1 MTFFVVILH
10 SNNLEKSNV
19 VNLNSVV
26 QNFIGQGIVRVA
38 VPIFFLISGYLFF
51 YNFVPSMEKWKY
63 KFKSRFHSLFIPYVI
78 WCTGWLIILYLV
90 ELLPIGRALF
100 SDRIVSD
107 YKGIIH
113 KYICISASISILV
126 YKITY
131 VRCYLNTS
139 ILLYN

>member
-1 MTFFVVILH
+1 MVFLIYILTIIKREEVKYSMDKYISNKIKNISLFMTFFVVILH

-63 KFKSRFHSLFIPYVI
+63 KFKSRFHSLVY
-78 WCTGWLIILYLV
+78 LY
-90 ELLPIGRALF
+90 
-100 SDRIVSD
+100 
-107 YKGIIH
+107 H
-113 KYICISASISILV
+113 M
-126 YKITY
+126 
-131 VRCYLNTS
+131 
-139 ILLYN
+139 